1 MRVPHAGVLSLTPR
15 QGAAL
20 SPMALSPFVLWS
32 AKTSPSPRRRDH
44 HGQCWLTPGQMSP
57 PALCCN
63 GETRVASP
71 RAAGTAR
78 VCLWKLLAC
87 TASRGGATAGG
98 GEPRH
103 LTSLH
108 RAALSTAPTSAG
120 QLCDTPRLGGLIS
133 PPPPLSS
140 HRSPRSGG
148 LADPSRT
155 VG

>member
-1 MRVPHAGVLSLTPR
+1 MEVSL
-15 QGAAL
+15 AI
-20 SPMALSPFVLWS
+20 
-32 AKTSPSPRRRDH
+32 
-44 HGQCWLTPGQMSP
+44 SP
-57 PALCCN
+57 P
-63 GETRVASP
+63 
-71 RAAGTAR
+71 
-78 VCLWKLLAC
+78 C
-87 TASRGGATAGG
+87 T
-98 GEPRH
+98 EP
-103 LTSLH
+103 LH